1 MPGRRMRITSSITV
15 RWMEKSVQW
24 LKDFKAVKEGHVWCT
39 TSNFYQESMSLGTFI
54 MDVYKMLT
62 EGEAADTAYMYLL
75 K

>member
-1 MPGRRMRITSSITV
+1 MDIGAALRAIGHKPVSYTHLDVYKR
-15 RWMEKSVQW
+15 Q
-24 LKDFKAVKEGHVWCT
+24 HVWCT